1 VRGEMRALPFRGG
14 SYRAV
19 VNFCTSF
26 GYFTGELENLAV
38 VAEIERVLIPGG
50 AFLCDT
56 FNRDAALAHLVA
68 EERRCTG
75 DREYFIRRWWNA
87 TTSRLEKEIAVRRGD
102 STETETFK
110 ESVRAYTC
118 GELIALLERA
128 GLRVEATWG
137 DFDAAPLGPSSPRLI
152 ALARKPLQGA
162 AAWA

>member
-1 VRGEMRALPFRGG
+1 MRALPFRGG
-14 SYRAV
+14 SFRAV
-19 VNFCTSF
+19 VNFFTSF

-38 VAEIERVLIPGG
+38 VAEIERVLTPGG

-68 EERRCTG
+68 EERRFTG

-87 TTSRLEKEIAVRRGD
+87 KTSRLEKEIAVRRGD
-102 STETETFK
+102 SNETDTDIFK

-118 GELIALLERA
+118 DELSSLLERA

-152 ALARKPLQGA
+152 ALARKPAKGPA
-162 AAWA
+162 A